1 MSKHTPGPWYV
12 QTDHPAGIPG
22 ADRRAITTPRGTYYM
37 RDWTGGGVPESE
49 HHANSRLIAETPA
62 MLEALRAFVES
73 AEEGGMC
80 SVCGAEPRGN
90 KRIGTFI
97 PRCPSWCVAESA
109 RAILARLDAPTRGEG

>member
-1 MSKHTPGPWYV
+1 MAKHTPGPWHVGVRQAHRIIYDTKGWAV
-12 QTDHPAGIPG
+12 
-22 ADRRAITTPRGTYYM
+22 ADATVYHGK
-37 RDWTGGGVPESE
+37 ESHDE
-49 HHANSRLIAETPA
+49 MMANARLIAEAPA

-80 SVCGAEPRGN
+80 SVCGAEPRGD

-109 RAILARLDAPTRGEG
+109 RAILARIDGPTGLREKLTR